1 MYDHENICL
10 DMSKK
15 LFSKVKS
22 ERKFAK
28 AGEGYR
34 LNEPSSPSISQ
45 PVQSQTCPRS
55 ALRQNSDSVAAAE
68 AAHQRLQHLDS
79 AENAC

>member
-10 DMSKK
+10 DMLKK
-15 LFSKVKS
+15 LFSKVES

-28 AGEGYR
+28 ADEGYR

-55 ALRQNSDSVAAAE
+55 ALRQNSEAE
-68 AAHQRLQHLDS
+68 AAQQRLQHRLS
-79 AENAC
+79 RH